1 MSLVQEFY
9 LKSEEIMRKNGK
21 NDIRHL
27 KSHIIGGNSD
37 LLYYLVFSITGGEE
51 HKLLRGSS
59 KTKFEHKIW
68 IKLPSSNYC
77 RLYFEG

>member
-1 MSLVQEFY
+1 ML
-9 LKSEEIMRKNGK
+9 LSESRSRVLPEIRRKNEKKWK

-59 KTKFEHKIW
+59 KTKFEHKI
-68 IKLPSSNYC
+68 
-77 RLYFEG
+77 

>member
-1 MSLVQEFY
+1 
-9 LKSEEIMRKNGK
+9 MRKNGK

-59 KTKFEHKIW
+59 KTKFEHKI
-68 IKLPSSNYC
+68 
-77 RLYFEG
+77 

>member
-9 LKSEEIMRKNGK
+9 LKSEEKMRKNGK

-37 LLYYLVFSITGGEE
+37 LLYYLVFNTNYSEVHQKQNLNIKSELNCLLPITAGYTL
-51 HKLLRGSS
+51 KVNYSL
-59 KTKFEHKIW
+59 
-68 IKLPSSNYC
+68 SN
-77 RLYFEG
+77 